1 MNLITPDFGII
12 FWQTITLLFV
22 LIVLGKFAWKP
33 ILSMIQEREQAVER
47 DLNAADEARKIVAQ
61 VHANQKQLIEEAN
74 IQREKIILE
83 AESAKSRI
91 LEEASLE
98 AKQLSQRVLEQA
110 RLVIAEEQEAAF
122 EKLKGEVVKLSVQIA
137 EKLLEKDL
145 EPQNKQEALIYK
157 LMQKS
162 PLN

>member
-12 FWQTITLLFV
+12 FWQIITLLVV

-33 ILSMIQEREQAVER
+33 ILAMIQEREQTVER
-47 DLNAADEARKIVAQ
+47 DLHAADEARKIVAELQ
-61 VHANQKQLIEEAN
+61 ANQKQLIEEAN

-83 AESAKSRI
+83 AESAKNSI

-98 AKQLSQRVLEQA
+98 AKRLSQRMLEQA

-122 EKLKGEVVKLSVQIA
+122 ERLKGEVVRLSVQVA
-137 EKLLEKDL
+137 EKLLEKEL
-145 EPQNKQEALIYK
+145 EPQNKQEALIYR
-157 LMQKS
+157 LMQK
-162 PLN
+162 PHLN

>member
-1 MNLITPDFGII
+1 
-12 FWQTITLLFV
+12 
-22 LIVLGKFAWKP
+22 
-33 ILSMIQEREQAVER
+33 
-47 DLNAADEARKIVAQ
+47 
-61 VHANQKQLIEEAN
+61 LIEEAN

-98 AKQLSQRVLEQA
+98 AKQLSQRLLEQA

-137 EKLLEKDL
+137 EKLLEKEL
-145 EPQNKQEALIYK
+145 EPQNKQEALIHK
-157 LMQKS
+157 LIQKS
-162 PLN
+162 YLN

>member
-33 ILSMIQEREQAVER
+33 ILSMIQEREQTVER
-47 DLNAADEARKIVAQ
+47 ALDAADEARKIVAELQ
-61 VHANQKQLIEEAN
+61 ANQKQLIEEAT

-83 AESAKSRI
+83 AESAKISI

-98 AKQLSQRVLEQA
+98 AKQLSQRMLEQA
-110 RLVIAEEQEAAF
+110 RLVIAEEQEVAF
-122 EKLKGEVVKLSVQIA
+122 EKLKDEVVRLSVQVA
-137 EKLLEKDL
+137 EKLLEKEL

-162 PLN
+162 HLN

>member
-33 ILSMIQEREQAVER
+33 ILSMIQAREQAVER

-61 VHANQKQLIEEAN
+61 VHANQKQLIEEAS